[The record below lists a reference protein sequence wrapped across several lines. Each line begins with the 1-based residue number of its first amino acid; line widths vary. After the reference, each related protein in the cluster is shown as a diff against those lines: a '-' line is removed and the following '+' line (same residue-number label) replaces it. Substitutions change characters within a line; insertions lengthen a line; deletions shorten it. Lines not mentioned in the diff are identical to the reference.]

1 MSVELTAY
9 LSLLGWLVPTLLGL
23 TWHFADA
30 LVWALPVRR
39 PVHRTRITG
48 LQRLVPAASA
58 QAQERVTAVLTR
70 NRTTRRPGVL
80 MLEWDTAQEGARM
93 AQLGP
98 VLSQTRRTVTRAVQW
113 QEGPLHVGQAVRP
126 STLGLGAPSSLG
138 LPYQEV
144 GVPAPHGE
152 MPAWL
157 VRGGPA
163 PGAPQTD
170 WVILTHSYK
179 GLRQDA
185 LRILP
190 TFAQLGLT
198 SLTIT
203 YRNAHGAP
211 RTPQGVYRLSAEE
224 WEDLEAAVRYA
235 QAHGARRIVLMG
247 FSMGAGITLAFL
259 RYSALAA
266 SISGVILDSPPLE
279 WRSLIRHFARRY
291 YLRPLAGFV
300 EWLTVLKSGQD
311 FDAVDHHSVMHLFS
325 TPMLLFHGSA
335 DRTVPVTHAE
345 RLAQARPDLVEYHR
359 IEGGEH
365 LRPWNIDPEHYQ
377 SMLKRFVQRVLPDVR
392 ET

>member
-1 MSVELTAY
+1 MSLEITLC
-9 LSLLGWLVPTLLGL
+9 LTLLGL
-23 TWHFADA
+23 LVPTVLGLVWHFADA

-39 PVHRTRITG
+39 PVHRTRIIGT
-48 LQRLVPAASA
+48 RPVAVPQLAAPAS
-58 QAQERVTAVLTR
+58 EITAVLTR
-70 NRTTRRPGVL
+70 NATTRRPGVL
-80 MLEWDTAQEGARM
+80 ILEWDGGQEHPVL

-98 VLSQTRRTVTRAVQW
+98 VQAQTRRTVTRAVQW
-113 QEGPLHVGQAVRP
+113 QDGPLPIGQVVRP
-126 STLGLGAPSSLG
+126 STLGLGPPSSRG
-138 LPYQEV
+138 LTYHEV
-144 GVPAPHGE
+144 GIPAPHGE
-152 MPAWL
+152 MPAWQ
-157 VRGGPA
+157 VPGGAGPA
-163 PGAPQTD
+163 ASQAD

-190 TFAQLGLT
+190 AFAQLGLT

-211 RTPQGVYRLSAEE
+211 RTPQGVYRLGAEE

-235 QAHGARRIVLMG
+235 QAQGARRIVLMG

-266 SISGVILDSPPLE
+266 SVSGVILDSPPLE

-291 YLRPLAGFV
+291 ALRPLAGFV
-300 EWLTVLKSGQD
+300 EWLTVVKSGQD

-335 DRTVPVTHAE
+335 DRTVPVAHAE
-345 RLAQARPDLVEYHR
+345 RLARARPDLVEYHR
-359 IEGGEH
+359 VEGGEH
-365 LRPWNIDPEHYQ
+365 LRPWNIDPEHYEKV
-377 SMLKRFVQRVLPDVR
+377 LKRFVQRVLPGVGQA
-392 ET
+392 